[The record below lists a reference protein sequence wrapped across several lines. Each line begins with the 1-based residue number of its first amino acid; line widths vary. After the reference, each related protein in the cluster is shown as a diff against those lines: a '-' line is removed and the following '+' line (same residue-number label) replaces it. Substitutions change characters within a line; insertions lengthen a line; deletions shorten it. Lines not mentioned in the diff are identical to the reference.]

1 MKKNF
6 IYLVINE
13 NINSGLLKSQV
24 IEPIKSIED
33 KQVKLI
39 NIHKIGNTNKSYKNS
54 INLPIAI
61 PYKLFLFNF
70 LFFLIPAFALLYAAV
85 LSFIVRRD
93 SIVVA
98 RSYFPSLVTFFLKK
112 IKNIDYVFDS
122 RSLFIDESTLNG
134 TIKENGLN
142 FKMWKYFEKKIVCNS
157 YKTTAVSMKQKEFY
171 ESLCPKTIVELIPC
185 YISQVENISQEQQLQ
200 LRQELGFR
208 PEDIVIVYYGSMDN
222 GWNNIDMYAS
232 FFKECY
238 NFGYKVLVIS
248 QHYNSLKN
256 DDRLKLNNITLLD
269 TNHKTPKELQ
279 NYLQIGDYGVVLMKK
294 AADWETRLSVKFVEY
309 LNVGLQVIVGE
320 FVGEAVR
327 YAKAEFPE
335 RTIIYKQDKDL
346 DNLISKSHYDNSKV
360 YKMFGYQNIERVF
373 I

>member
-1 MKKNF
+1 MEYV
-6 IYLVINE
+6 YLVINE

-24 IEPIKSIED
+24 IEPIKSIGEN
-33 KQVKLI
+33 QVKLI
-39 NIHKIGNTNKSYKNS
+39 NIHKIGNKNEVYENS

-70 LFFLIPAFALLYAAV
+70 LFFLTPVFALFYAIVLYFV
-85 LSFIVRRD
+85 VKKN

-98 RSYFPSLVTFFLKK
+98 RSYFPSLVVYVLKK
-112 IKNIDYVFDS
+112 IKNIEYVFDT

-134 TIKENGLN
+134 AIKENGLN
-142 FKMWKYFEKKIVCNS
+142 FKMWKYFEKKIVCKS

-185 YISQVENISQEQQLQ
+185 FISNVELISQDQQLQ
-200 LRQELGFR
+200 LRQELGYK

-222 GWNNIDMYAS
+222 GWNNIDMYS
-232 FFKECY
+232 EFFKECER
-238 NFGYKVLVIS
+238 FGYKVLVIS

-256 DDRLKLNNITLLD
+256 DDRLKLKNTTLLD

-309 LNVGLQVIVGE
+309 LNVGIQVIVGE
-320 FVGEAVR
+320 YVGEAAR
-327 YAKAEFPE
+327 YAKEEFQD
-335 RTIIYKQDKDL
+335 RTI
-346 DNLISKSHYDNSKV
+346 V
-360 YKMFGYQNIERVF
+360 YKESSNLENLTSKEFYKREVIDNIFGIQNFNKVIA
-373 I
+373 

>member
-1 MKKNF
+1 MEYV
-6 IYLVINE
+6 YLVINE

-24 IEPIKSIED
+24 VEPIKSIGEN
-33 KQVKLI
+33 QVKLI
-39 NIHKIGNTNKSYKNS
+39 NIHKLGNKNEVYENS

-70 LFFLIPAFALLYAAV
+70 LFFLTPAFALLYAVV
-85 LSFIVRRD
+85 LSFIVKKN
-93 SIVVA
+93 STVVA
-98 RSYFPSLVTFFLKK
+98 RSYFPSLVTYFLKK
-112 IKNIDYVFDS
+112 IKNIDYVFDT

-142 FKMWKYFEKKIVCNS
+142 FKMWKYFEKKIVFNS

-171 ESLCPKTIVELIPC
+171 ESLCPKAIVELIPC
-185 YISQVENISQEQQLQ
+185 YISPVENISQEQQLQ
-200 LRQELGFR
+200 LRIELGFK
-208 PEDIVIVYYGSMDN
+208 PEDIVIIYYGSMDN

-232 FFKECY
+232 FFKECEK
-238 NFGYKVLVIS
+238 FGYKVLVIS

-256 DDRLKLNNITLLD
+256 DDRLKLKNITLLD

-320 FVGEAVR
+320 YVGEAVR
-327 YAKAEFPE
+327 YAKEEFQE
-335 RTIIYKQDKDL
+335 RTIIYTNEQSIVHLSAKKL
-346 DNLISKSHYDNSKV
+346 YSNEKIEKFFGSNNLNKV
-360 YKMFGYQNIERVF
+360 YS
-373 I
+373 

>member
-1 MKKNF
+1 MNYV
-6 IYLVINE
+6 YLVINE

-24 IEPIKSIED
+24 IEPIKSIGEN
-33 KQVKLI
+33 QVKLI
-39 NIHKIGNTNKSYKNS
+39 NIHKLGNKNKAYANS

-70 LFFLIPAFALLYAAV
+70 LFFLTPVFALLYAVV
-85 LSFIVRRD
+85 LSFIVKKN
-93 SIVVA
+93 STVVA
-98 RSYFPSLVTFFLKK
+98 RSYFPSLVTYFLKK
-112 IKNIDYVFDS
+112 IRNIDYVFDT

-142 FKMWKYFEKKIVCNS
+142 FKMWKYFEKKMVCNS

-171 ESLCPKTIVELIPC
+171 ESLCPKAIVELIPC
-185 YISQVENISQEQQLQ
+185 YISHVENISQEQQLQ
-200 LRQELGFR
+200 LRQELGFK

-222 GWNNIDMYAS
+222 GWNNIEMYSS
-232 FFKECY
+232 FFKECER
-238 NFGYKVLVIS
+238 FGYKVLVIS

-256 DDRLKLNNITLLD
+256 DDRLKLKNITLLD

-320 FVGEAVR
+320 YVGEAVR
-327 YAKAEFPE
+327 YAKEEFQE
-335 RTIIYKQDKDL
+335 RTIIYTNRDDLQNLKHKQLYLRDKV
-346 DNLISKSHYDNSKV
+346 NSL
-360 YKMFGYQNIERVF
+360 FGF
-373 I
+373 INFNRIFD